1 MSQQGWRQFLAAAD
15 VDDWVVLHGGATA
28 VFGVRSLTDVARLA
42 QALTQIPGLDGS
54 RALLTIA
61 DDRVTVRLARGMFQ
75 LEERHISL
83 ARTVST
89 VARATGAVPDRA
101 AVQEVQVA
109 VAAQPDALDVEF
121 WRAVLGYRPLD
132 DDNAIDPLGHSSTV
146 WLQELTPDKPLRH
159 AMHLDVS
166 LAREQRP
173 ESRRRLPRAAAW
185 WTRPTLR
192 PAGSWQTGPVT
203 RCASHRGR
211 TAASSREPDPL
222 GCQP

>member
-28 VFGVRSLTDVARLA
+28 VCGVRSLTDAARLA

-54 RALLTIA
+54 GAPLTIA

-83 ARTVST
+83 ARAVST

-166 LAREQRP
+166 LAREQ
-173 ESRRRLPRAAAW
+173 AAARVAAAVAAGGRVVDE
-185 WTRPTLR
+185 TDA
-192 PAGSWQTGPVT
+192 PAGWILADRAGNKVCIASW
-203 RCASHRGR
+203 
-211 TAASSREPDPL
+211 PD
-222 GCQP
+222 GGEQS